1 MRIVSLSGCLL
12 CQELGSFMYA
22 LASALYIMLLKV
34 IMCMQRHKSRRQIKR
49 KQEGMSTREERSLR
63 QTEGTIQPCLRWK
76 GKGFHRSFFFFFVTR
91 DARKIS
97 FSLPTETGLKNV
109 GLAKSF
115 WNDRYLLSFTLLQ
128 RRGRNLLSLTMWPST
143 EALCIGQSKTT

>member
-76 GKGFHRSFFFFFVTR
+76 GKGFHRSFFFFRYAWRTENFLLITHWNRPKECRFGKKFLKRQIFTKFHSAAKARTEFIVFNDVTIYGGAVHR
-91 DARKIS
+91 TI
-97 FSLPTETGLKNV
+97 
-109 GLAKSF
+109 
-115 WNDRYLLSFTLLQ
+115 
-128 RRGRNLLSLTMWPST
+128 
-143 EALCIGQSKTT
+143 